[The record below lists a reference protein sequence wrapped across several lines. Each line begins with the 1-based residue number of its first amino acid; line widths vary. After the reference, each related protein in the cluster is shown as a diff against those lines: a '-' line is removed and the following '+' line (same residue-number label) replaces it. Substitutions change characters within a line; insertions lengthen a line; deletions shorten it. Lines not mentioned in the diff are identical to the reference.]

1 MNNLKRDKKE
11 FYLCKQEEDGRFFK
25 EPILKKLNYQPTS
38 STGDILA
45 YGADYTMY
53 LTISTTPQKARD
65 FSNGDRCYIYE
76 DIPKEYDKLCST
88 ADYYV
93 YGDPII
99 TSNEGIIRLRKMSGD
114 SIEENT
120 QTII

>member
-1 MNNLKRDKKE
+1 MNNLKRDKKG
-11 FYLCKQEEDGRFFK
+11 FYLCKKEESGRFFQK
-25 EPILKKLNYQPTS
+25 PILKKLNYQPTS

-53 LTISTTPQKARD
+53 LTITTTPKKAKD
-65 FSNGDRCYIYE
+65 FSNNDRCYVYE
-76 DIPKEYDKLCST
+76 DVPEKYDRLCSK

-99 TSNEGIIRLRKMSGD
+99 TSNEGIIKLRKMSGE
-114 SIEENT
+114 SVEENN
-120 QTII
+120 QVLI